1 MKTNFFFWNLLDGPS
16 RTGSDND
23 HSRRLKITICNICL
37 INLTESVLSQSQE
50 YNWNIEWTEELVR
63 NHHHDREIPV
73 LSHNDA
79 HAGNMMM
86 NKTDFTGESLILIDW
101 DITHYGYRDVFA
113 SSRLWSPKEVW

>member
-1 MKTNFFFWNLLDGPS
+1 MD
-16 RTGSDND
+16 TGSFMGSHWNTREIVHLFDYFENFIENSD
-23 HSRRLKITICNICL
+23 ENKIFL
-37 INLTESVLSQSQE
+37 LESLGWTLEE

-63 NHHHDREIPV
+63 NHHQDREIPV

-101 DITHYGYRDVFA
+101 DITHYGYRDEFA
-113 SSRLWSPKEVW
+113 SSRLLFN